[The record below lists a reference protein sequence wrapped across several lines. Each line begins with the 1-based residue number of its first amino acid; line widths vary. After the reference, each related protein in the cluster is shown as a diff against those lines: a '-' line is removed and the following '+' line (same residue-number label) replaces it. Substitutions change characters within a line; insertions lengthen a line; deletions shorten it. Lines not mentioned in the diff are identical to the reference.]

1 LRPCCPGRRSSVYPG
16 RPDRL
21 RRRRMRRLGACPS
34 HGECLEMGRSA
45 KQARDEAEA
54 KPHMLLRKSGHV
66 MARVYQG
73 NLCDHR
79 HSHPRSPSPPSP
91 LILQAQRGL
100 VPLQARCYQRVV
112 AGGGGRCSAAERRP
126 ARRPDI
132 RSAATSRRPN
142 GSRHPD
148 LSSACSARQQ
158 PAESKRGRSTPKPR
172 STSRAALGLRTL
184 WQPSSAS
191 LGTWLRP
198 GGHSLTHSLTHS
210 LARWVLVVDL
220 LCAYW
225 CARNGRERSSV
236 APVPNMAL
244 SFRSRCT
251 RLLKLADL

>member
-1 LRPCCPGRRSSVYPG
+1 MLLVSFFERPELEALLPRTPFPLYPG

-45 KQARDEAEA
+45 KQDRDEAEA

-79 HSHPRSPSPPSP
+79 HSHPRPPSPRSP

-126 ARRPDI
+126 VRRPDI
-132 RSAATSRRPN
+132 RSAATSRGPN
-142 GSRHPD
+142 GGRHPD

-158 PAESKRGRSTPKPR
+158 TTG
-172 STSRAALGLRTL
+172 
-184 WQPSSAS
+184 
-191 LGTWLRP
+191 
-198 GGHSLTHSLTHS
+198 
-210 LARWVLVVDL
+210 
-220 LCAYW
+220 
-225 CARNGRERSSV
+225 
-236 APVPNMAL
+236 
-244 SFRSRCT
+244 
-251 RLLKLADL
+251 